1 MRTCQPRRSARRSN
15 AVAHSSAWCRMP
27 WQNTSIRSIFTGKR
41 QLGERILEPN
51 RIDRMKKNETRSQV
65 AVAVRACQ
73 DKKATDISIL
83 QLDAQASGFTDYFVL
98 CSGANPR
105 QVQAI
110 ADGIDQQL
118 SAAGVQ
124 PKHIEGHTQAD
135 WILMDYVDF
144 VAHIFSENARKFY
157 DLERLWKS
165 AKRLQLADLVKPVR
179 KPAAKKAAAKRPAR
193 VKSAAKS
200 PSKAAPRKR
209 SPRKPKSS

>member
-1 MRTCQPRRSARRSN
+1 
-15 AVAHSSAWCRMP
+15 
-27 WQNTSIRSIFTGKR
+27 
-41 QLGERILEPN
+41 
-51 RIDRMKKNETRSQV
+51 MKKNELRAQV
-65 AVAVRACQ
+65 ALAVRACE

-110 ADGIDQQL
+110 ADDVDQQL

-124 PKHIEGHTQAD
+124 PKHMEGYTQAD

-144 VAHIFSENARKFY
+144 VVHIFSETVRKFY

-165 AKRLQLADLVKPVR
+165 ATRLHPADLEKSAR
-179 KPAAKKAAAKRPAR
+179 KPAVKKTALKRPTQAKRAAR
-193 VKSAAKS
+193 P
-200 PSKAAPRKR
+200 PSKSTPRKR
-209 SPRKPKSS
+209 GATTRRRKRS